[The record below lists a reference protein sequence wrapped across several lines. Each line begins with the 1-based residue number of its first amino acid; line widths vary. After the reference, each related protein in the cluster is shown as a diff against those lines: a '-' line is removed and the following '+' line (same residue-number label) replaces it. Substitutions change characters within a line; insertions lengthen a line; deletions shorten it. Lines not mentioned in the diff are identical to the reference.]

1 MDGHWSSDAVE
12 FVHDGV
18 EASRAAKMEK
28 FIEQDAAMNNL
39 RVCWWNQGN
48 AYNCGECE
56 KCLRT
61 MINLYI
67 AGGLERCATLPD
79 KISIEAIDRLHFNR
93 DAKLF
98 VAENL
103 AELRAGEFNDS
114 ELEAALQRVLD
125 RSKFKDFSTMAK
137 FVAIGVKNILT
148 PQGVRFLIG
157 LYRPALN
164 KDLVA

>member
-1 MDGHWSSDAVE
+1 
-12 FVHDGV
+12 
-18 EASRAAKMEK
+18 
-28 FIEQDAAMNNL
+28 
-39 RVCWWNQGN
+39 
-48 AYNCGECE
+48 
-56 KCLRT
+56 

-79 KISIEAIDRLHFNR
+79 RISIEAIDRLHFNS

-103 AELRAGEFNDS
+103 DELRAGDIDDP
-114 ELEAALQRVLD
+114 ELEAALQRILD
-125 RSKFKDFSTMAK
+125 RSRFTDWSTMAR

-157 LYRPALN
+157 LYRPSLN
-164 KDLVA
+164 KEFLA